1 MLYVII
7 ILSTIEKE
15 VLIMRICFD
24 DFLEFVSRPSVEE
37 DIIIPDDEISIK
49 VDDEFN
55 QLVADGAISIDGTL
69 KLQ

>member
-1 MLYVII
+1 MH
-7 ILSTIEKE
+7 SCFDE
-15 VLIMRICFD
+15 VLD
-24 DFLEFVSRPSVEE
+24 FVSRPSVEE

-69 KLQ
+69 KLR

>member
-1 MLYVII
+1 
-7 ILSTIEKE
+7 
-15 VLIMRICFD
+15 MRICFD
-24 DFLEFVSRPSVEE
+24 DFLDFVSRPSVEE

-69 KLQ
+69 KLR